1 MACCGK
7 WFGRLLNIGAIGGLT
22 TACVFLFLQLQ
33 VVTFKMTQEQQQL
46 DQLKYQIEHQQQ
58 SQIQELSDQVHQE
71 KSMATYHMALTFTL
85 LTCLIAG
92 FHITS
97 HLRNMNEPTVQRKI
111 LAILWMSPIY
121 GITSFLSLVFPV
133 LEGYLSIIKDFYEAY
148 VIYQFLSFLI
158 AVLGREGD
166 RNSVVDVLA
175 RHEHLDP
182 PYKCLNSFYHP
193 HPDESDWAMA
203 NAVLMECQIL
213 VMQFVF
219 FRPMTSII
227 SFVLFTVDGNE
238 KDDSS
243 SSFSYFASA
252 QFLVAMIQNVSVF
265 FAFAGLLKFYHA
277 VRDDLLWCQPFS
289 KFLTIKGIVF
299 MTFWQGMVISIV
311 FHIHSGTWK
320 EEGGDSNTTTES
332 SDENSVASA
341 ASIQNLLICLEMLI
355 FSIAHW
361 CVFPIDEW
369 EKDYRPK
376 KYEKLGMGFK
386 DFVTDVNMIMDHRK
400 KSPRDGLSPTS
411 SDDDDIEP
419 TIPPGTT

>member
-1 MACCGK
+1 
-7 WFGRLLNIGAIGGLT
+7 
-22 TACVFLFLQLQ
+22 
-33 VVTFKMTQEQQQL
+33 MTQEQQQL

-58 SQIQELSDQVHQE
+58 SQIQDLSDQVHQE
-71 KSMATYHMALTFTL
+71 KSMAIYHVALTFTL

-92 FHITS
+92 FHITA

-213 VMQFVF
+213 VMQF
-219 FRPMTSII
+219 
-227 SFVLFTVDGNE
+227 
-238 KDDSS
+238 
-243 SSFSYFASA
+243 
-252 QFLVAMIQNVSVF
+252 
-265 FAFAGLLKFYHA
+265 
-277 VRDDLLWCQPFS
+277 
-289 KFLTIKGIVF
+289 
-299 MTFWQGMVISIV
+299 GMVISIV
-311 FHIHSGTWK
+311 FHLHGSGTWK
-320 EEGGDSNTTTES
+320 EEGEDGTTTET

-400 KSPRDGLSPTS
+400 KAPRDGLSPTS
-411 SDDDDIEP
+411 SDEDDIIEP
-419 TIPPGTT
+419 TIPPGTAV